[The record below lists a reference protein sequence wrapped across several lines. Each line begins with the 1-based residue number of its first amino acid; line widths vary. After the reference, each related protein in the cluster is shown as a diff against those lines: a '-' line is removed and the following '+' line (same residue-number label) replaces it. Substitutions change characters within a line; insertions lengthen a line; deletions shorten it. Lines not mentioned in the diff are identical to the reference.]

1 MQATNVLNEM
11 DFFHSFEAAG
21 MQRPSDDALALK
33 PKRYAPNVKSFLV
46 NGARVIK
53 RKAKSGQMIYR
64 PGIHPGP
71 NGLEDFDG
79 SWIETNAVYE

>member
-1 MQATNVLNEM
+1 MQVTKVLSEM

-21 MQRPSDDALALK
+21 MHRPSDENLSSK
-33 PKRYAPNVKSFLV
+33 PKQYAPNVKSFLI

-53 RKAKSGQMIYR
+53 RKVKSGRMIYR

-79 SWIETNAVYE
+79 SWIETNAAYE